1 MLRVPQVA
9 SAQTLYVSN
18 QLVQVFSGSYANVT
32 FTPAAVAC
40 TVGGTV
46 DVQVRVTDEI
56 GNVMPAGTKIAFS
69 TFFGFG
75 AAETSVFPAS
85 VQVNNVVLGVGQP
98 LLIPTY
104 KVTVACAGSGKLFAT
119 VATPMKVET
128 TASVPI
134 N

>member
-1 MLRVPQVA
+1 M
-9 SAQTLYVSN
+9 
-18 QLVQVFSGSYANVT
+18 T
-32 FTPAAVAC
+32 FTPAAVTC
-40 TVGGTV
+40 TVGGTA

-56 GNVMPAGTKIAFS
+56 GNVMPAGTTIAFS

-75 AAETSVFPAS
+75 VAAASVFPAS

-104 KVTVACAGSGKLFAT
+104 NVTVACPGSGKLFAT
-119 VATPMKVET
+119 VTTPMKVET